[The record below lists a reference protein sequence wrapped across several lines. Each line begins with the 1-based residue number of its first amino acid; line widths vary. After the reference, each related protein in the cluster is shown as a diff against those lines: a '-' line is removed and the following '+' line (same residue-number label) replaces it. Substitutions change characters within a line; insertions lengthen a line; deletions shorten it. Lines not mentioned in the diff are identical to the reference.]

1 MSTSSST
8 SASTSGSTSAP
19 SGNADGRT
27 SSSRGR
33 ALISRVAHLTL
44 GAGPDTK
51 WQEEQRRFL
60 QQRLRLLAPM
70 LFFLSI
76 LIQIRIYAIFGM
88 WGRLSVACS
97 LGMLAASGALLVV
110 SVLLVGKTQRTGP
123 RLRRIELLLLL
134 IVMGSNFLWSY
145 GWLQGGRVLPSAQ
158 PAAQEL
164 LRDAV
169 WILSPD
175 RITQLQVGPTL
186 ISFPMVN
193 NWSLLSVVYGILI
206 PNTWRRG
213 VVVQGLILAG
223 SIATLIAATLANPG
237 LRPFVGGNIASL
249 LTSVGCLAAISLYG
263 GHKFEA
269 LRKKAFD
276 AQQIGQYRL
285 TRLLGKGAMGEV
297 YLAHHRLLRR
307 PCALKLIRS
316 EQAGSADYVARFE
329 REAQAMA
336 QLAHPNTVEVYD
348 FGTTEDGTFYYAMEY
363 LPGMNLDAL
372 VRTYGPLPAGR
383 VVYLLHQVCGAL
395 AEAHRQGLIHRD
407 IKPGN
412 IILCERGGVYDV
424 VKLLDFGLVA
434 VARGA
439 AAPEAEPVI
448 AAEAE
453 TATRAGRAPG
463 AGAAI
468 GALAASA
475 ANRGTELAALHT
487 HAGMLVGTPA
497 YMSPEQVCGEA
508 ADPRSDLYSLGGVA
522 YFLLTGRQPF
532 VRATLAEVCAAH
544 VSEPAPRVASAGV
557 QVPEPLEA
565 LIQRCMAKERAD
577 RYASA
582 EELDAA
588 LEQIPLEAR
597 WDSGAAAAWWRA
609 HAAAAATSRSSP
621 PPSHFDQAT
630 DGSADTLAAPGPASA
645 PSVPSREPVADPPI
659 EVRRAG

>member
-1 MSTSSST
+1 MSA
-8 SASTSGSTSAP
+8 SASTSAATSGSAS
-19 SGNADGRT
+19 SSRRSRDGRT

-88 WGRLSVACS
+88 WGRLSATCS
-97 LGMLAASGALLVV
+97 LGMLAATSALLLV
-110 SVLLVGKTQRTGP
+110 SVLLVGQAQRSGP
-123 RLRRIELLLLL
+123 QLRRIELLLLL
-134 IVMGSNFLWSY
+134 ITMGSNFLWSF
-145 GWLQGGRVLPSAQ
+145 GWLQSGHVLPSAM
-158 PAAQEL
+158 PGVQEL

-175 RITQLQVGPTL
+175 RITQVRVGPTL

-213 VVVQGLILAG
+213 VVVQGLILLG
-223 SIATLIAATLANPG
+223 SIATLIVATLANPG
-237 LRPFVGGNIASL
+237 LRPFIGGNIASL

-307 PCALKLIRS
+307 PCALKLIRP
-316 EQAGSADYVARFE
+316 EQAGSADYIARFE

-336 QLAHPNTVEVYD
+336 QLSHPNTVEVYD
-348 FGTTEDGTFYYAMEY
+348 FGITDDGTFYYAMEY

-383 VVYLLHQVCGAL
+383 VVHLLQQACGAL
-395 AEAHRQGLIHRD
+395 AEAHRHGLIHRD

-434 VARGA
+434 RGA
-439 AAPEAEPVI
+439 AALEPEAGDEG
-448 AAEAE
+448 AAAAGAE
-453 TATRAGRAPG
+453 TAARAGATNATAATTA
-463 AGAAI
+463 AG
-468 GALAASA
+468 
-475 ANRGTELAALHT
+475 RGPEPAALHT
-487 HAGMLVGTPA
+487 HVGMLVGTPA
-497 YMSPEQVCGEA
+497 YMSPEQVCGEI

-532 VRATLAEVCAAH
+532 ERATLAEVCAAH
-544 VSEPAPRVASAGV
+544 VSEPAPRVGSAGV

-565 LIQRCMAKERAD
+565 LIQKCMAKERAA

-582 EELDAA
+582 EELGAA
-588 LEQIPLEAR
+588 LEQIPLEPK
-597 WDSGAAAAWWRA
+597 WDGGAAAAWWRA
-609 HAAAAATSRSSP
+609 RGAVAVASGSG
-621 PPSHFDQAT
+621 PPSRFDHAT
-630 DGSADTLAAPGPASA
+630 DGSADTLAAPAPASTPEVA
-645 PSVPSREPVADPPI
+645 AREPLAEPPS

>member
-1 MSTSSST
+1 M
-8 SASTSGSTSAP
+8 SASEPTSVS
-19 SGNADGRT
+19 SGKRDGRT

-44 GAGPDTK
+44 GVGPDTK

-76 LIQIRIYAIFGM
+76 LIQVRIYAIFGM
-88 WGRLSVACS
+88 WRRLSVTCS
-97 LGMLAASGALLVV
+97 LGMLAATGALLLV
-110 SVLLVGKTQRTGP
+110 SVLLIGKMQLTGP
-123 RLRRIELLLLL
+123 QLRRIELLLLL
-134 IVMGSNFLWSY
+134 ITMGSNFLWSY

-158 PAAQEL
+158 PAVQEL

-169 WILSPD
+169 WILSRD
-175 RITQLQVGPTL
+175 RITQVQVGPTL

-213 VVVQGLILAG
+213 LVVQGLILLG

-237 LRPFVGGNIASL
+237 LRPFIGGNIASL

-307 PCALKLIRS
+307 PCALKLIRP
-316 EQAGSADYVARFE
+316 EQAGSADYIARFE

-383 VVYLLHQVCGAL
+383 VVHLLRQMCGAL

-439 AAPEAEPVI
+439 AAPEAELAP
-448 AAEAE
+448 AAEAG
-453 TATRAGRAPG
+453 TANRAGSAPP
-463 AGAAI
+463 AGAAV
-468 GALAASA
+468 AADAAPLSA
-475 ANRGTELAALHT
+475 ELAVLHT
-487 HAGMLVGTPA
+487 HVGMLVGTPA

-532 VRATLAEVCAAH
+532 ERATLAEVCAAH
-544 VSEPAPRVASAGV
+544 VSEPAPRVRAAGV
-557 QVPEPLEA
+557 QLPEPLED
-565 LIQRCMAKERAD
+565 LLQKCMAKERAD

-588 LEQIPLEAR
+588 LEQIPLETR

-609 HAAAAATSRSSP
+609 RAAAAATSGSS

-645 PSVPSREPVADPPI
+645 PAVVSRQAAADPPAG
-659 EVRRAG
+659 VRRAG